1 MGLFLKFFTSFA
13 IERFEKIGDQNMALG
28 YIPFSYRIR
37 NCVGNTFATIN
48 ASVALCLFMQKYR
61 AEPVPEFK
69 PKFKA
74 GITMTLGNGMMV
86 KVVKDPL

>member
-1 MGLFLKFFTSFA
+1 
-13 IERFEKIGDQNMALG
+13 MALG

-74 GITMTLGNGMMV
+74 GITTTLGNGMMV